1 MQRKK
6 LFNVSG
12 NDDITNRRMVGG
24 NVTNLF
30 NLNNVKYQ
38 WANKLYRLMME
49 NFWIPEKVS
58 LFDDKRAYDEL
69 TPAEQKAYDG
79 ILSFLVFLDSIQT
92 NNLPNISDYIT
103 APEVNLILAIQTYQ
117 EAVHSQSYAYIIE
130 SIIPAAKRE
139 EIYNKWR
146 EDKVLLERNKYIAEI
161 YQDFI
166 DNRNDKN
173 FARVLVANFLL
184 EGLYFYNGFNFFY
197 NLAARSLMIGTA
209 DEIKYINRD
218 ELTHCVIFA
227 NFLLEGLYFYNGFN
241 FFYNLAARSLM
252 IGTADE
258 IKYINRDELTHCVIF
273 ANIIKEIRQERHDFF
288 NDDEIYEMF
297 AKATEQE
304 INWSNHIIGNRV
316 MGITPETIEQYTKFM
331 ANKRL
336 KEIGMQP
343 LFEGFDSNPYKQ
355 LENIADTNGAGS
367 VKGNFFEAN
376 VSSYNQS
383 TAIEGWEEI

>member
-1 MQRKK
+1 MQRKR
-6 LFNVSG
+6 LFNTAG
-12 NDDITNRRMVGG
+12 DDSLINRRMIKG

-69 TPAEQKAYDG
+69 TPEEQKAYDG

-130 SIIPAAKRE
+130 SIIPVEKRAA
-139 EIYNKWR
+139 IYDKWR
-146 EDKVLLERNKYIAEI
+146 DDPVLLERNKYIADI
-161 YQDFI
+161 YQQFI
-166 DNRNDKN
+166 DERNDVN

-184 EGLYFYNGFNFFY
+184 EGVYFYNGFNFFY
-197 NLAARSLMIGTA
+197 NLASRSLMIGTA

-218 ELTHCVIFA
+218 ELTHCVIF
-227 NFLLEGLYFYNGFN
+227 
-241 FFYNLAARSLM
+241 S
-252 IGTADE
+252 
-258 IKYINRDELTHCVIF
+258 
-273 ANIIKEIRQERHDFF
+273 NIIKEIRKENDTFF
-288 NDDEIYEMF
+288 NDDEIYAMF
-297 AKATEQE
+297 RKAVEQE
-304 INWSNHIIGNRV
+304 IAWSNHIIGDKII
-316 MGITPETIEQYTKFM
+316 GITPATIEQYTKFI

-336 KEIGMQP
+336 KEIGLEP
-343 LFEGFDSNPYKQ
+343 IYEGCDENPYKQ
-355 LENIADTNGAGS
+355 LEKVADTNGEGN

-383 TAIEGWEEI
+383 TAVEGWDEI

>member
-6 LFNVSG
+6 LFNVDG
-12 NDDITNRRMVGG
+12 DDTLINRRMIKG

-58 LFDDKRAYDEL
+58 LFDDKRAYNEL
-69 TPAEQKAYDG
+69 TPAEQNAYDG

-130 SIIPAAKRE
+130 SIIPAEKRAC
-139 EIYNKWR
+139 IYDRWR
-146 EDKVLLERNKYIAEI
+146 DDKVLLERNKYIAEI
-161 YQDFI
+161 YQDFV
-166 DNRNDKN
+166 DERNDKN
-173 FARVLVANFLL
+173 FARVLMANYLL
-184 EGLYFYNGFNFFY
+184 EGVYFYNGFNFFY
-197 NLAARSLMIGTA
+197 NLSARSLM
-209 DEIKYINRD
+209 
-218 ELTHCVIFA
+218 V
-227 NFLLEGLYFYNGFN
+227 
-241 FFYNLAARSLM
+241 
-252 IGTADE
+252 GTADE

-273 ANIIKEIRQERHDFF
+273 ANIIKEIRAENTTFF
-288 NDDEIYEMF
+288 SEDEIYEMF
-297 AKATEQE
+297 AKAVEQE
-304 INWSNHIIGNRV
+304 VNWSNHIIGDQV
-316 MGITPETIEQYTKFM
+316 LGITPESIEKYTKFI

-336 KEIGMQP
+336 KDIGMKP
-343 LFEGFDSNPYKQ
+343 MYDGFDENPYAHLDK
-355 LENIADTNGAGS
+355 ISDTNGEGN

-383 TAIEGWEEI
+383 TAVEGWDEI

>member
-6 LFNVSG
+6 LFNIEG
-12 NDDITNRRMVGG
+12 NDNVIDRKMIAG

-58 LFDDKRAYDEL
+58 LFDDKRAYNEL
-69 TPAEQKAYDG
+69 TPSEQNAYDG

-92 NNLPNISDYIT
+92 NNLPNISEYIT

-130 SIIPAAKRE
+130 SIMPAEKRAT
-139 EIYNKWR
+139 IYDRWR
-146 EDKVLLERNKYIAEI
+146 EDKVLLERNQYIADI
-161 YQDFI
+161 YQKFVDE
-166 DNRNDKN
+166 RNDVN

-227 NFLLEGLYFYNGFN
+227 N
-241 FFYNLAARSLM
+241 
-252 IGTADE
+252 
-258 IKYINRDELTHCVIF
+258 
-273 ANIIKEIRQERHDFF
+273 IIKEIRKERPQFF

-297 AKATEQE
+297 KKATEQE
-304 INWSNHIIGNRV
+304 IAWSNHIIGDQIL
-316 MGITPETIEQYTKFM
+316 GITPQTIEQYTKFM

-336 KEIGMQP
+336 KEIGLEP
-343 LFEGFDSNPYKQ
+343 IYEGFDETPYKN
-355 LENIADTNGAGS
+355 LEKISDTNGEGN

-383 TAIEGWEEI
+383 TAVEGWDEI

>member
-1 MQRKK
+1 
-6 LFNVSG
+6 
-12 NDDITNRRMVGG
+12 
-24 NVTNLF
+24 
-30 NLNNVKYQ
+30 
-38 WANKLYRLMME
+38 MME

-130 SIIPAAKRE
+130 SIIPAA
-139 EIYNKWR
+139 
-146 EDKVLLERNKYIAEI
+146 IAEI

-173 FARVLVANFLL
+173 FARVLV
-184 EGLYFYNGFNFFY
+184 
-197 NLAARSLMIGTA
+197 
-209 DEIKYINRD
+209 
-218 ELTHCVIFA
+218 A

>member
-1 MQRKK
+1 MKRKK
-6 LFNVSG
+6 LFNVEG
-12 NDDITNRRMVGG
+12 NDDVLQRKMIAG
-24 NVTNLF
+24 NSTNLF

-58 LFDDKRAYDEL
+58 LYDDKRAYDEL
-69 TPAEQKAYDG
+69 TPAEQNAYDG

-130 SIIPAAKRE
+130 SIIPAEKRAT
-139 EIYNKWR
+139 IYDRWR
-146 EDKVLLERNKYIAEI
+146 DDKVLFERNKYIAEI
-161 YQDFI
+161 YQNFVD
-166 DNRNDKN
+166 DRSDVN
-173 FARVLVANFLL
+173 FAKVLV
-184 EGLYFYNGFNFFY
+184 
-197 NLAARSLMIGTA
+197 
-209 DEIKYINRD
+209 
-218 ELTHCVIFA
+218 A

-273 ANIIKEIRQERHDFF
+273 ANIIKEIRKEQPQFF
-288 NDDEIYEMF
+288 VDDEIYEMF
-297 AKATEQE
+297 KKATQQE
-304 INWSNHIIGNRV
+304 IAWSNHIIGDQV
-316 MGITPETIEQYTKFM
+316 LGITPQTIEQYTKFM

-336 KEIGMQP
+336 KEIGLQP
-343 LFEGFDSNPYKQ
+343 IYEGFDETPYKN
-355 LENIADTNGAGS
+355 LEKISDTNGEGN

-383 TAIEGWEEI
+383 TAVEGWDEI

>member
-6 LFNVSG
+6 LFNIDG
-12 NDDITNRRMVGG
+12 NDDVLQRKMIAG

-69 TPAEQKAYDG
+69 TPAEQNAYDG

-130 SIIPAAKRE
+130 SIIPAEKRE
-139 EIYNKWR
+139 TIYDRWR
-146 EDKVLLERNKYIAEI
+146 DDKVLLERNKYIAEI
-161 YQDFI
+161 YQKFI
-166 DNRNDKN
+166 DDRNDVN

-227 NFLLEGLYFYNGFN
+227 N
-241 FFYNLAARSLM
+241 
-252 IGTADE
+252 
-258 IKYINRDELTHCVIF
+258 
-273 ANIIKEIRQERHDFF
+273 IIKEIRKERPQFF

-297 AKATEQE
+297 RKATEQE
-304 INWSNHIIGNRV
+304 IAWSNHYRR
-316 MGITPETIEQYTKFM
+316 PDFRHY
-331 ANKRL
+331 A
-336 KEIGMQP
+336 
-343 LFEGFDSNPYKQ
+343 
-355 LENIADTNGAGS
+355 ADN
-367 VKGNFFEAN
+367 
-376 VSSYNQS
+376 
-383 TAIEGWEEI
+383 

>member
-227 NFLLEGLYFYNGFN
+227 N
-241 FFYNLAARSLM
+241 
-252 IGTADE
+252 
-258 IKYINRDELTHCVIF
+258 
-273 ANIIKEIRQERHDFF
+273 IIKEIRQERHDFF
-288 NDDEIYEMF
+288 NDDEIYELF

>member
-1 MQRKK
+1 MKRKK
-6 LFNVSG
+6 LFNVEG
-12 NDDITNRRMVGG
+12 NDDVLQRKMIAG
-24 NVTNLF
+24 NSTNLF

-58 LFDDKRAYDEL
+58 LYDDKRAYDEL
-69 TPAEQKAYDG
+69 TPAEQNAYDG

-130 SIIPAAKRE
+130 SIIPAEKRAT
-139 EIYNKWR
+139 IYDRWR
-146 EDKVLLERNKYIAEI
+146 DDKVLFERNKYIAEI
-161 YQDFI
+161 YQNFVD
-166 DNRNDKN
+166 DRSDVN
-173 FARVLVANFLL
+173 FAKVLV
-184 EGLYFYNGFNFFY
+184 
-197 NLAARSLMIGTA
+197 
-209 DEIKYINRD
+209 
-218 ELTHCVIFA
+218 A

-273 ANIIKEIRQERHDFF
+273 ANIIKEIRKEQPQFF
-288 NDDEIYEMF
+288 VDDEIYEMF
-297 AKATEQE
+297 KKATQQE
-304 INWSNHIIGNRV
+304 IAWSNHIIGDQV
-316 MGITPETIEQYTKFM
+316 LGITPQAIEQYTKFM

-336 KEIGMQP
+336 KEIGLQP
-343 LFEGFDSNPYKQ
+343 IYEGFDETPYKN
-355 LENIADTNGAGS
+355 LEKISDTNGEGN

-383 TAIEGWEEI
+383 TAVEGWDEI

>member
-6 LFNVSG
+6 LFNIEG
-12 NDDITNRRMVGG
+12 NDNISERKMIAG

-69 TPAEQKAYDG
+69 TAHEQNAYDG

-130 SIIPAAKRE
+130 SIIPAEKRAL
-139 EIYNKWR
+139 IYDCWR

-161 YQDFI
+161 YQKFVD
-166 DNRNDKN
+166 DRNDVN

-227 NFLLEGLYFYNGFN
+227 N
-241 FFYNLAARSLM
+241 
-252 IGTADE
+252 
-258 IKYINRDELTHCVIF
+258 
-273 ANIIKEIRQERHDFF
+273 IIKEIRKERPQFF
-288 NDDEIYEMF
+288 NDGEIYEMF
-297 AKATEQE
+297 RKAVEQE
-304 INWSNHIIGNRV
+304 ITWSNHIIGDRIL
-316 MGITPETIEQYTKFM
+316 GITLQTIEQYTKFM

-336 KEIGMQP
+336 KEIGLEP
-343 LFEGFDSNPYKQ
+343 IYEGYNETPYKN
-355 LENIADTNGAGS
+355 LEKISDTNGEGN

-383 TAIEGWEEI
+383 TAVEGWDEI

>member
-1 MQRKK
+1 MQRKR
-6 LFNVSG
+6 LFNTSG
-12 NDDITNRRMVGG
+12 DDSLINRHIIKG

-69 TPAEQKAYDG
+69 TPEEQKAYDG

-130 SIIPAAKRE
+130 SIIPIEKRAA
-139 EIYNKWR
+139 IYDKWR
-146 EDKVLLERNKYIAEI
+146 DDPVLLERNKYIADI
-161 YQDFI
+161 YQQFI
-166 DNRNDKN
+166 DERNDVN

-184 EGLYFYNGFNFFY
+184 EGVYFYNGFNFFY
-197 NLAARSLMIGTA
+197 NLASRSLMIGTA

-218 ELTHCVIFA
+218 ELTHCVIF
-227 NFLLEGLYFYNGFN
+227 
-241 FFYNLAARSLM
+241 S
-252 IGTADE
+252 
-258 IKYINRDELTHCVIF
+258 
-273 ANIIKEIRQERHDFF
+273 NIIKEIRKENDTFF
-288 NDDEIYEMF
+288 NDDEIYAMF
-297 AKATEQE
+297 RKAVEQE
-304 INWSNHIIGNRV
+304 IAWSNHIIGDKII
-316 MGITPETIEQYTKFM
+316 GITPATIEQYTKFI

-336 KEIGMQP
+336 KEIGLEP
-343 LFEGFDSNPYKQ
+343 IYEGCDENPYKQ
-355 LENIADTNGAGS
+355 LEKVADTNGEGN

-383 TAIEGWEEI
+383 TAVEGWDEI

>member
-6 LFNVSG
+6 LFNING
-12 NDDITNRRMVGG
+12 NDNIADRKMIAG

-69 TPAEQKAYDG
+69 TPAEQNAYDG

-130 SIIPAAKRE
+130 SIIPAEKRE
-139 EIYNKWR
+139 TIYDRWR
-146 EDKVLLERNKYIAEI
+146 DDKVLLERNKYIAEI
-161 YQDFI
+161 YQKFI
-166 DNRNDKN
+166 DDRNDVN
-173 FARVLVANFLL
+173 FARVL
-184 EGLYFYNGFNFFY
+184 
-197 NLAARSLMIGTA
+197 I
-209 DEIKYINRD
+209 
-218 ELTHCVIFA
+218 A

-273 ANIIKEIRQERHDFF
+273 ANIIKEIRKERPQFF

-297 AKATEQE
+297 RKATEQE
-304 INWSNHIIGNRV
+304 IAWSNHIIGDRIL
-316 MGITPETIEQYTKFM
+316 GITPQTIEQYTKFM

-336 KEIGMQP
+336 KEIGLEP
-343 LFEGFDSNPYKQ
+343 IYEGFNETPYKN
-355 LENIADTNGAGS
+355 LEKISDTNGEGN

-383 TAIEGWEEI
+383 TAVEGWDEI

>member
-6 LFNVSG
+6 LFNIEG
-12 NDDITNRRMVGG
+12 NDNIADRKMIAG

-58 LFDDKRAYDEL
+58 LFDDKRSYDEL
-69 TPAEQKAYDG
+69 TPAEQNAYDG

-130 SIIPAAKRE
+130 SIIPAEKRE
-139 EIYNKWR
+139 TIYDRWR
-146 EDKVLLERNKYIAEI
+146 EDKVLLERNQYIADI
-161 YQDFI
+161 YQKFI
-166 DNRNDKN
+166 DDRNDVN
-173 FARVLVANFLL
+173 FARVLIANFLL

-197 NLAARSLMIGTA
+197 NLAARSLMIG
-209 DEIKYINRD
+209 
-218 ELTHCVIFA
+218 
-227 NFLLEGLYFYNGFN
+227 
-241 FFYNLAARSLM
+241 S
-252 IGTADE
+252 ADE

-273 ANIIKEIRQERHDFF
+273 ANIIKEIRKERPQFF
-288 NDDEIYEMF
+288 NDEDIYEMF
-297 AKATEQE
+297 RKATEQE
-304 INWSNHIIGNRV
+304 IAWSNHIIGDQIL
-316 MGITPETIEQYTKFM
+316 GITPQTIEQYTKFM

-336 KEIGMQP
+336 KEIGLEP
-343 LFEGFDSNPYKQ
+343 IYEGFNETPYKN
-355 LENIADTNGAGS
+355 LEKISDTNGEGN

-383 TAIEGWEEI
+383 TAVEGWDEI

>member
-6 LFNVSG
+6 LFNIEG
-12 NDDITNRRMVGG
+12 NDNISERKMIAG

-69 TPAEQKAYDG
+69 TAHEQNAYDG

-130 SIIPAAKRE
+130 SIIPAEKRAL
-139 EIYNKWR
+139 IYDRWR

-161 YQDFI
+161 YQKFVD
-166 DNRNDKN
+166 DRNDVN

-227 NFLLEGLYFYNGFN
+227 N
-241 FFYNLAARSLM
+241 
-252 IGTADE
+252 
-258 IKYINRDELTHCVIF
+258 
-273 ANIIKEIRQERHDFF
+273 IIKEIRKERPQFF
-288 NDDEIYEMF
+288 NDGEIYEMF
-297 AKATEQE
+297 RKAVEQE
-304 INWSNHIIGNRV
+304 ITWSNHIIGDRIL
-316 MGITPETIEQYTKFM
+316 GITLQTIEQYTKFM

-336 KEIGMQP
+336 KEIGLEP
-343 LFEGFDSNPYKQ
+343 IYEGYNETPYKN
-355 LENIADTNGAGS
+355 LEKISDTNGEGN

-383 TAIEGWEEI
+383 TAVEGWDEI

>member
-1 MQRKK
+1 MNRKK
-6 LFNVSG
+6 LFNIEG
-12 NDDITNRRMVGG
+12 NDDVLQRKMIAG

-69 TPAEQKAYDG
+69 TPAEQNAYDG

-130 SIIPAAKRE
+130 SIIPAEKRE
-139 EIYNKWR
+139 TIYDRWR
-146 EDKVLLERNKYIAEI
+146 DDKVLLERNKYIADI
-161 YQDFI
+161 YQKFVD
-166 DNRNDKN
+166 DRNDVN
-173 FARVLVANFLL
+173 FARVL
-184 EGLYFYNGFNFFY
+184 
-197 NLAARSLMIGTA
+197 I
-209 DEIKYINRD
+209 
-218 ELTHCVIFA
+218 A

-273 ANIIKEIRQERHDFF
+273 ANIIKEIRKERPQFF
-288 NDDEIYEMF
+288 NDDEICEMF
-297 AKATEQE
+297 RKATEQE
-304 INWSNHIIGNRV
+304 IAWSNHIIGDQV
-316 MGITPETIEQYTKFM
+316 LGITPQTIEQYTKFM

-336 KEIGMQP
+336 KEIGLEP
-343 LFEGFDSNPYKQ
+343 IYKGFDETPYKN
-355 LENIADTNGAGS
+355 LEKISDTNGEGN

-383 TAIEGWEEI
+383 TAVEGWDEI

>member
-6 LFNVSG
+6 LFNIEG
-12 NDDITNRRMVGG
+12 NDELINRRMVGG

-58 LFDDKRAYDEL
+58 LFDDKRAYAEL
-69 TPAEQKAYDG
+69 TPAEQTAYDG

-130 SIIPAAKRE
+130 SIIPADKRAS
-139 EIYNKWR
+139 IYDKWR
-146 EDKVLLERNKYIAEI
+146 EDPILLERNKYIAEI

-173 FARVLVANFLL
+173 FARVLIANFLL
-184 EGLYFYNGFNFFY
+184 EG
-197 NLAARSLMIGTA
+197 
-209 DEIKYINRD
+209 
-218 ELTHCVIFA
+218 V
-227 NFLLEGLYFYNGFN
+227 YFYNGFN

-273 ANIIKEIRQERHDFF
+273 ANIIKEIRSEHSTFF
-288 NDDEIYEMF
+288 VDDEIYEMF
-297 AKATEQE
+297 AKAVEQE
-304 INWSNHIIGNRV
+304 INWSNHIIGDQIL
-316 MGITPETIEQYTKFM
+316 GITPQTIEQYTKFI

-336 KEIGMQP
+336 KDIGLQP
-343 LFEGFDSNPYKQ
+343 MYDGFDANPYAA
-355 LENIADTNGAGS
+355 LENIADTNGKGS

-383 TAIEGWEEI
+383 TAIEGWDEI

>member
-1 MQRKK
+1 MCQLCRLKNLKGLKMQRKI
-6 LFNVSG
+6 LFNING
-12 NDDITNRRMVGG
+12 DDSLINRKMIRG

-58 LFDDKRAYDEL
+58 LFDDKRAYNEL
-69 TPAEQKAYDG
+69 TPDEQRAYDG

-92 NNLPNISDYIT
+92 NNLPNINEYIT
-103 APEVNLILAIQTYQ
+103 APEVNLVLAIQTYQ

-130 SIIPAAKRE
+130 SIIPTDKRA
-139 EIYNKWR
+139 EIYDKWR
-146 EDKVLLERNKYIAEI
+146 TDKILLERNQYIAEI
-161 YQDFI
+161 YQNFV
-166 DNRNDKN
+166 DNQTDKN
-173 FARVLVANFLL
+173 FARILIANYLL
-184 EGLYFYNGFNFFY
+184 EGIYFYNGFNFFY

-218 ELTHCVIFA
+218 ELTHCV
-227 NFLLEGLYFYNGFN
+227 L
-241 FFYNLAARSLM
+241 
-252 IGTADE
+252 
-258 IKYINRDELTHCVIF
+258 F
-273 ANIIKEIRQERHDFF
+273 ANIIKEIAAEDDTFF
-288 NDDEIYEMF
+288 NTDEVNQMF
-297 AKATEQE
+297 AKAVEQE
-304 INWSNHIIGNRV
+304 ISWSNHIIGGNIT
-316 MGITPETIEQYTKFM
+316 GITPATIEQYTKFI

-336 KEIGMQP
+336 KDIGYPP
-343 LFEGFDSNPYKQ
+343 LYPGFDKNPYQQ

-383 TAIEGWEEI
+383 TAIEGWDEI

>member
-6 LFNVSG
+6 LFNIDG
-12 NDDITNRRMVGG
+12 NDDVLQRKMIAG

-69 TPAEQKAYDG
+69 TPAEQNAYDG

-130 SIIPAAKRE
+130 SIIPAEKRE
-139 EIYNKWR
+139 TIYDRWR

-161 YQDFI
+161 YQKFI
-166 DNRNDKN
+166 DDRNDVN

-218 ELTHCVIFA
+218 ELTHCVIF
-227 NFLLEGLYFYNGFN
+227 
-241 FFYNLAARSLM
+241 S
-252 IGTADE
+252 
-258 IKYINRDELTHCVIF
+258 
-273 ANIIKEIRQERHDFF
+273 NIIKEIRKEHPQFF

-297 AKATEQE
+297 RKATEQE
-304 INWSNHIIGNRV
+304 IAWSNHIIGDQIL
-316 MGITPETIEQYTKFM
+316 GITPQTIEQYTKFM

-336 KEIGMQP
+336 KEIGMEP
-343 LFEGFDSNPYKQ
+343 IYEGFNETPYKN
-355 LENIADTNGAGS
+355 LEKISDTNGEGN

-383 TAIEGWEEI
+383 TAVEGWDEI

>member
-1 MQRKK
+1 MQRKR
-6 LFNVSG
+6 LFNTSG
-12 NDDITNRRMVGG
+12 DDSLINRRIIKG

-69 TPAEQKAYDG
+69 TPEEQKAYDG

-130 SIIPAAKRE
+130 SIIPVEKRAA
-139 EIYNKWR
+139 IYDKWR
-146 EDKVLLERNKYIAEI
+146 DDPVLLERNKYIADI
-161 YQDFI
+161 YQQFI
-166 DNRNDKN
+166 DERNDVN

-184 EGLYFYNGFNFFY
+184 EGVYFYNGFNFFY
-197 NLAARSLMIGTA
+197 NLASRSLMIGTA

-218 ELTHCVIFA
+218 ELTHCVIF
-227 NFLLEGLYFYNGFN
+227 
-241 FFYNLAARSLM
+241 S
-252 IGTADE
+252 
-258 IKYINRDELTHCVIF
+258 
-273 ANIIKEIRQERHDFF
+273 NIIKEIRKENDTFF
-288 NDDEIYEMF
+288 NDDEIYAMF
-297 AKATEQE
+297 RKAVEQE
-304 INWSNHIIGNRV
+304 IAWSNHIIGDKII
-316 MGITPETIEQYTKFM
+316 GITPATIEQYTKFI

-336 KEIGMQP
+336 KEIGLEP
-343 LFEGFDSNPYKQ
+343 IYEGCDENPYRQ
-355 LENIADTNGAGS
+355 LEKVADTNGEGN

-383 TAIEGWEEI
+383 TAVEGWDEI

>member
-1 MQRKK
+1 MQRKI
-6 LFNVSG
+6 LFNVNG
-12 NDDITNRRMVGG
+12 DDSLSNRKMIKG

-58 LFDDKRAYDEL
+58 LFDDKRAYNEL
-69 TPAEQKAYDG
+69 TPDEQNAYDG

-92 NNLPNISDYIT
+92 NNLPNISEYIT

-130 SIIPAAKRE
+130 SIIPADKRAS
-139 EIYNKWR
+139 IYDRWR
-146 EDKVLLERNKYIAEI
+146 DDEVLLERNQYIAEI

-166 DNRNDKN
+166 NERNDKN
-173 FARVLVANFLL
+173 FARVLIANFLL
-184 EGLYFYNGFNFFY
+184 EGVYFYNGFNFFY
-197 NLAARSLMIGTA
+197 NLAS
-209 DEIKYINRD
+209 
-218 ELTHCVIFA
+218 
-227 NFLLEGLYFYNGFN
+227 
-241 FFYNLAARSLM
+241 RSLM

-273 ANIIKEIRQERHDFF
+273 ANIIKEIKAEHSTFF
-288 NDDEIYEMF
+288 SDDEIYEMF
-297 AKATEQE
+297 AKAVEQE
-304 INWSNHIIGNRV
+304 ITWSNHIIGSNIL
-316 MGITPETIEQYTKFM
+316 GITSESIESYTKFI

-336 KEIGMQP
+336 KDIGLEP
-343 LFEGFDSNPYKQ
+343 LYEGFTVNPYLHLDK
-355 LENIADTNGAGS
+355 ISDTNGEGN

-383 TAIEGWEEI
+383 TAVEGWEDI